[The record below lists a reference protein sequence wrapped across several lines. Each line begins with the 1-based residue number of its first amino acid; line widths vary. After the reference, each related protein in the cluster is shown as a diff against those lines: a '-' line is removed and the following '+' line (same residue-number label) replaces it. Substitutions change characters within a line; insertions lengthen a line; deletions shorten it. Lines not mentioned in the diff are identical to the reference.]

1 MGFMVISNKAALPK
15 YQEIRSFLMERL
27 SSGAYQTGDRFY
39 SENELAE
46 KFSTT
51 NLTVRQAMA
60 LLEQDK
66 FIERRRGSGTY
77 VRKLPS
83 RPSRLKITDHCTIGI
98 LTGNI
103 ELDNNLALGRIIS
116 ALHKCASENGYMLY
130 LSHNHIQSLIDA
142 QVEGIVTIGLF
153 ELDDI
158 KLLEKSHIPVVGIGL
173 NVPSNFPVISTDFDQ
188 EGREVVQY
196 FHQHKLNKIAVMGA
210 GADATIMSRML
221 PAMREEAEKIPGIT
235 LNEFVNHPE
244 GEYLCTKAMMRKA
257 KPDVLFLLNWMSI
270 SPVLSALDELKLRI
284 PEDIS
289 ILVHGENALALRT
302 KVPLAIVRSD
312 IAVGCQRIM
321 DALFQIIK
329 TGKAENKHYY
339 EDREIINL
347 GSIRLTANNSHK
359 KIMHEEPDSLDR
371 E

>member
-1 MGFMVISNKAALPK
+1 MVISNKAALPK

-27 SSGAYQTGDRFY
+27 SSGAYQLGDRFY

-103 ELDNNLALGRIIS
+103 ELDNNLALGRVIS
-116 ALHKCASENGYMLY
+116 SLHKCASENGYMLY

-142 QVEGIVTIGLF
+142 QVEGIITIGLF
-153 ELDDI
+153 EPDDVE
-158 KLLEKSHIPVVGIGL
+158 LLEKCHIPVVGIGL
-173 NVPSNFPVISTDFDQ
+173 NLPVNFPVISTDFEQ
-188 EGREVVQY
+188 EGRDVARY
-196 FHQHKLNKIAVMGA
+196 FHSRKLNRIAVIGA
-210 GADATIMSRML
+210 GADAIIVSSML
-221 PAMREEAEKIPGIT
+221 PAMREEAKKISGMI
-235 LNEFVNHPE
+235 LDEFVNPPD
-244 GEYLCTKAMMRKA
+244 GEYLCTKAMMKKA
-257 KPDVLFLLNWMSI
+257 KPDALFLLNWMSI

-289 ILVHGENALALRT
+289 ILVHGENALAMHTR
-302 KVPLAIVRSD
+302 VPLSIVRGD
-312 IAVGCQRIM
+312 IAVGCRKIM
-321 DALFQIIK
+321 EVLLQIIK
-329 TGKAENKHYY
+329 TGEADNTHYY
-339 EDREIINL
+339 YDREILNL
-347 GSIRLTANNSHK
+347 GSIKSAMNK
-359 KIMHEEPDSLDR
+359 KHAKIKHD
-371 E
+371 